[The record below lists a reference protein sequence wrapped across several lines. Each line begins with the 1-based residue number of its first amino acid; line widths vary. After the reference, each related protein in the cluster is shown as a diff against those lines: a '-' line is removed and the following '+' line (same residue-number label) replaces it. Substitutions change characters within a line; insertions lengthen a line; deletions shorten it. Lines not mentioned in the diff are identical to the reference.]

1 MSAHV
6 CTHTHTHTHMCTH
19 ACTQTYMHT
28 DTYLHTY
35 THIHTDAHTCAYRV
49 TSNAHKTGHS
59 VEVTNISPYQV
70 SANLHPK
77 KPLPQSKRNRT
88 QTAPSKPANNKDPLE
103 NPFERTPSDEKP
115 DKKEGSSQVSCMV

>member
-1 MSAHV
+1 MYAL
-6 CTHTHTHTHMCTH
+6 THTHIHTCAHMHAHKRTCTLIHIYTH
-19 ACTQTYMHT
+19 
-28 DTYLHTY
+28 

-59 VEVTNISPYQV
+59 VEVTTISPYQV